1 MGKLIFDFSRAG
13 DVLCSVEHP
22 IPIANSF
29 LVEVVAF
36 DVEYPLIKGAQVMV
50 HINNAKSP
58 GVIKKLEKLI
68 DKTNGQLI
76 KKNPKC
82 VKSNECALI
91 EIRTEETLCLELF
104 SNLKSYGRVA
114 IREKFKTVAV
124 GVVVK
129 IL

>member
-1 MGKLIFDFSRAG
+1 MQRIG
-13 DVLCSVEHP
+13 DVISSVENQ
-22 IPIANSF
+22 IPIANNF
-29 LVEVVAF
+29 LVEVIAF
-36 DVEYPLIKGAQVMV
+36 EVEYPIIKGAQVMV

-58 GVIKKLEKLI
+58 GVVRKLEKII

-91 EIRTEETLCLELF
+91 EIRTDEMMCLELF

-114 IREKFKTVAV
+114 IREKFKTMAV

>member
-1 MGKLIFDFSRAG
+1 MD
-13 DVLCSVEHP
+13 HQ
-22 IPIANSF
+22 IPIANNF
-29 LVEVVAF
+29 LVEVIAF
-36 DVEYPLIKGAQVMV
+36 DVEYPIIKGAQVMI
-50 HINNAKSP
+50 HINNGKSP

-91 EIRTEETLCLELF
+91 EITTEEMLCLELF
-104 SNLKSYGRVA
+104 SNLKNYGRVA
-114 IREKFKTVAV
+114 IREKFKTMAV
-124 GVVVK
+124 GMIVK